1 MNKFKFTIPK
11 PIYVLLILS
20 CLLNIFRIVLFN
32 KYSLV
37 YVIWNIFLAFLPFVI
52 SSIILNNSMANKLS
66 KFNLI
71 FWGIIWLLLIPNSP
85 YIVTDL
91 IHIGE
96 IRAVPPLYDS
106 FLLFSSAWTG
116 LLLGLYSIS
125 HIEQILKMKY
135 TQKITS
141 LIIFVIM
148 LFISFGMF
156 LGRFLR
162 FNSWDILARPMTFI
176 NGIGEIFTNSN
187 YFLGLLLYTSLF
199 LFFIFMSYISWKSTQ
214 TK

>member
-1 MNKFKFTIPK
+1 
-11 PIYVLLILS
+11 
-20 CLLNIFRIVLFN
+20 
-32 KYSLV
+32 
-37 YVIWNIFLAFLPFVI
+37 
-52 SSIILNNSMANKLS
+52 
-66 KFNLI
+66 
-71 FWGIIWLLLIPNSP
+71 
-85 YIVTDL
+85 
-91 IHIGE
+91 
-96 IRAVPPLYDS
+96 
-106 FLLFSSAWTG
+106 
-116 LLLGLYSIS
+116 
-125 HIEQILKMKY
+125 MKY